1 MKHRC
6 HILRTA
12 DALNASSQRVHPNQD
27 APLLGVSRDTNS
39 RFRMTYAPMYD
50 LIEETIRPE
59 IAIDMM
65 RGFPETHPN
74 TGNII
79 SAADATA
86 EFKER
91 VYAHGMAFCTQVR
104 RSIYWDDDDDYYSDC
119 DYDGE
124 DYTDDGDDQYP
135 YSDDDDDS

>member
-1 MKHRC
+1 
-6 HILRTA
+6 
-12 DALNASSQRVHPNQD
+12 
-27 APLLGVSRDTNS
+27 
-39 RFRMTYAPMYD
+39 MTYAPMYD

-59 IAIDMM
+59 IAIDVM
-65 RGFPETHPN
+65 RDFPETHQN
-74 TGNII
+74 TGRII
-79 SAADATA
+79 SGADAEA